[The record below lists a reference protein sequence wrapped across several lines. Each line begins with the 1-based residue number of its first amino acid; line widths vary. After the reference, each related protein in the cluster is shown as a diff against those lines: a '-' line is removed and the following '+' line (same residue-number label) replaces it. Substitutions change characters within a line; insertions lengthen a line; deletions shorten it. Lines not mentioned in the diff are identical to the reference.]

1 MKKHHLQPRGFR
13 KKYFSL
19 AAILAL
25 HSALLAQNQNI
36 TLEDKSS
43 SLDAKSLNLSIR
55 HDHNLKDNQDFKETF
70 DEETIQK
77 SNAQNLYDFL
87 KSHSLLN
94 IKTSYGNSYTQSV
107 DLRGFG
113 INGYKN
119 LAIIIDGIRY
129 NNIDSSMVSLS
140 AIPLDSIS
148 KIEIIRG
155 KGTTKY
161 GNGAVSGILK
171 ITTKAKNVL
180 HLSYASYDTSN
191 SQFSSHYTSNTL
203 NIGAFGQYYH
213 TEGSRNIMPNSEEK
227 DGSYNKNGGISLIY
241 YADNSLL
248 LKAQTNYSK
257 YAIKYAN
264 PLSKEQFNTNPKQ
277 AGSEFTHQRRWDTHF
292 NTGLTYFANNG
303 FVTDFNIGGTSNE
316 SEFIN
321 FSSKHKGKGL
331 YANFNTQYKNSSY
344 FTEFG
349 ADLKTNQRR
358 SSSALAEVEESLVY
372 LYGEKYLQNL
382 TLNIGINTQ
391 RVSSKNTTKTN
402 NNLVGGELGLN
413 YALNPQTSIFTSY
426 SRSFIVPNVDF
437 MFDFKGNLNTLIHTA
452 TFDTFQIGSKTF
464 LGINELSGSI
474 FYILG
479 KNEAYFEPQ
488 TFQNKSLSKTQR
500 IGGELK
506 FTTHFRENLSSTL
519 AYAYVDATT
528 QDNAGYNYKGKSI
541 PGVSKHIF
549 NIATNYLLLPNLNLG
564 ISYKYGSRAYDYN
577 DFRNVLE
584 KMPNYQSLNV
594 SITYRLKG
602 FEIYAFGKNLTQ
614 HKNAIKVSN
623 SYYPYEFETTL
634 GAGVKYQF

>member
-1 MKKHHLQPRGFR
+1 MKKQNLQPRGFQ
-13 KKYFSL
+13 KKYLSL
-19 AAILAL
+19 VAILAL
-25 HSALLAQNQNI
+25 HSILLAQSQNA
-36 TLEDKSS
+36 TLENQSS
-43 SLDAKSLNLSIR
+43 SSQRPLNLSIL
-55 HDHNLKDNQDFKETF
+55 HNHTLTDNQDFKETF
-70 DEETIQK
+70 DEATIRK
-77 SNAQNLYDFL
+77 SNTQNIYDFL

-94 IKTSYGNSYTQSV
+94 IKTNYGNPYTQSV

-113 INGYKN
+113 INGHKN
-119 LAIIIDGIRY
+119 LAIIIDEIRL
-129 NNIDSSMVSLS
+129 NNIDSSAISLS

-155 KGTTKY
+155 RGTTKY

-171 ITTKAKNVL
+171 ITTKAKNTL
-180 HLSYASYDTSN
+180 HLSYANYDTLN
-191 SQFSSHYTSNTL
+191 SQFSSHYTSDTL

-213 TEGSRNIMPNSEEK
+213 TEGSRNIMPKSEEK

-264 PLSKEQFNTNPKQ
+264 PLSKEQFNTNPQQ
-277 AGSEFTHQRRWDTHF
+277 AGNGFTHQRRWDTYF

-303 FVTDFNIGGTSNE
+303 FITDINIGGSSNE

-321 FSSKHKGKGL
+321 SSSKHKGKGL

-349 ADLKTNQRR
+349 VDVKTNQRKN
-358 SSSALAEVEESLVY
+358 ATLLAEVNESLLY
-372 LYGEKYLQNL
+372 LYGEKYLQDL
-382 TLNIGINTQ
+382 TLNAGINTQ
-391 RVSSKNTTKTN
+391 RVSSKNTTKLS
-402 NNLVGGELGLN
+402 NNLIGGELGLN
-413 YALNPQTSIFTSY
+413 YALNPQTSFFTSY
-426 SRSFIVPNVDF
+426 SRSFVVPNVDF
-437 MFDFKGNLNTLIHTA
+437 MFDFRGNLNTLIHTA
-452 TFDTFQIGSKTF
+452 TFDTFQIGSKTLF
-464 LGINELSGSI
+464 GIHELSGNI

-479 KNEAYFEPQ
+479 KDEAYFEPQ

-528 QDNAGYNYKGKSI
+528 QDNAGYNYKGKNI
-541 PGVSKHIF
+541 PGISKHIF
-549 NIATNYLLLPNLNLG
+549 NIATNYFLLPNLNLG
-564 ISYKYGSRAYDYN
+564 ISYKYASRAYDYN
-577 DFRNVLE
+577 DFNNVLE
-584 KMPNYQSLNV
+584 KMPNFQSLNV
-594 SITYRLKG
+594 SITYRLKD
-602 FEIYAFGKNLTQ
+602 FEVYTFVKNLTQ

-634 GAGVKYQF
+634 GTGVKYQF